1 MQSRELSQCMRD
13 LSKPMEIIMI
23 SDLVDSM
30 KLQVLKLLDVEL
42 AIEVRV
48 LEFQLIVCTRN
59 VAILRIDDQLLT
71 LTLIS

>member
-1 MQSRELSQCMRD
+1 MRG

-30 KLQVLKLLDVEL
+30 KLPVLRLSDVEQ

-48 LEFQLIVCTRN
+48 LEFQLIVCIRS
-59 VAILRIDDQLLT
+59 VATLRIEDQLLT
-71 LTLIS
+71 LILIL

>member
-1 MQSRELSQCMRD
+1 MRD

-23 SDLVDSM
+23 SDLVDNM
-30 KLQVLKLLDVEL
+30 KLQVLRLLDVEL

-59 VAILRIDDQLLT
+59 AAILRIEDQLLT

>member
-1 MQSRELSQCMRD
+1 MRG

-30 KLQVLKLLDVEL
+30 KLPVLRLSDVEQ

-48 LEFQLIVCTRN
+48 LEFQLIVCIRS
-59 VAILRIDDQLLT
+59 VAILRIEDQLLT
-71 LTLIS
+71 LILIL